1 MISGGIRGGKR
12 GGETNRDG
20 RGEERGEEVAE
31 VGEILEPLIVL
42 LLPEPLVPARAHT
55 GQPSHQR
62 DPSAAAPASREQR
75 REGYRN

>member
-42 LLPEPLVPARAHT
+42 LLPEPLVPVGGVEVGGGGAR
-55 GQPSHQR
+55 R
-62 DPSAAAPASREQR
+62 DVVGHRRRSEQ
-75 REGYRN
+75 